1 MSVQNDTFIL
11 SKQGWLPIALAGTLF
26 IFFSMT
32 ALHLFQFIFG
42 ALLIAFL
49 ILFRNPE
56 RSAALGE
63 TSSIISS
70 VDGVVLGIE
79 ETLINDKTM
88 KKVTILN
95 SLWNVSMLRAPF
107 DGVMEWCKVRHGV
120 SLGLYHPLAEMLNE
134 KILIAFKSLSGHEV
148 FIEHTSAQSCFS
160 IAVENEE
167 AQKMKEGS
175 RYGFL
180 ARGRTVMYIPNEV
193 TLNVHAGAD
202 VRAGESVIGRFD
214 A

>member
-1 MSVQNDTFIL
+1 MNNDTFIL
-11 SKQGWLPIALAGTLF
+11 SKQGWLPIALSGTLF
-26 IFFSMT
+26 IFFTMT
-32 ALHLFQFIFG
+32 NLHLFQFLLG
-42 ALLIAFL
+42 ALLISFL

-56 RSAALGE
+56 RTAALGE

-79 ETLINDKTM
+79 ETIVNELTM
-88 KKVTILN
+88 KKITILN
-95 SLWNVSMLRAPF
+95 GLWNVSMLRAPF

-120 SLGLYHPLAEMLNE
+120 SLGLHHPMAEVLNE
-134 KILIAFKSLSGHEV
+134 KILIAFKSLSGHEM

-160 IAVENEE
+160 IKVEDEE
-167 AQKMKEGS
+167 SQKMKEGS

-180 ARGRTVMYIPNEV
+180 ARGRTVLYVPNDA
-193 TLNVHAGAD
+193 TLNIHAGSD
-202 VRAGESVIGRFD
+202 LRAGESVIGRFD

>member
-11 SKQGWLPIALAGTLF
+11 SKQGWLPIALVGTFF
-26 IFFSMT
+26 IFFTMT
-32 ALHLFQFIFG
+32 ALHLFQFLFG
-42 ALLIAFL
+42 ALLIAFV

-70 VDGVVLGIE
+70 VDGVVLGVE
-79 ETLINDKTM
+79 ETIINDQTM
-88 KKVTILN
+88 KKITILN
-95 SLWNVSMLRAPF
+95 GLWNVSMLRAPY
-107 DGVMEWCKVRHGV
+107 DGAMEWCKVRHGV
-120 SLGLYHPLAEMLNE
+120 SLGLHHPLAEVLNE
-134 KILIAFKSLSGHEV
+134 KVLIAFKSLSGHEM
-148 FIEHTSAQSCFS
+148 FIEHTSAKSCFS
-160 IAVENEE
+160 INVEHEE
-167 AQKMKEGS
+167 SHKMKEGS

-180 ARGRTVMYIPNEV
+180 ARGRTVLYVPNDV
-193 TLNVHAGAD
+193 SLKVHAGAD